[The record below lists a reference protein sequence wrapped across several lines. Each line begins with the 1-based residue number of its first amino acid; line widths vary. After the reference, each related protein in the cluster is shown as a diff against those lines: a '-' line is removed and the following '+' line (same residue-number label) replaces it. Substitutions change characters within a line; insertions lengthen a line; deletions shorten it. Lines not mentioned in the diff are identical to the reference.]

1 MYRTI
6 VLLGVGVVCLVIALI
21 AVVFDFRIASDE
33 SWNAGKVVF
42 VSFLALGMLT
52 VVGVYIGRRRE
63 IRSQKAIAAQ
73 TGVIGTP
80 R

>member
-1 MYRTI
+1 
-6 VLLGVGVVCLVIALI
+6 
-21 AVVFDFRIASDE
+21 
-33 SWNAGKVVF
+33 
-42 VSFLALGMLT
+42 MLT